1 MIIKTSDLQKQSVLS
16 ALLVAQKT
24 DVRTVKTLVITF
36 TLSFNRTPTFLHLKQ
51 IRAHLTQISCFNHES
66 WHL

>member
-36 TLSFNRTPTFLHLKQ
+36 TLNFNRTPKFLHLKQ
-51 IRAHLTQISCFNHES
+51 IRAHLTKISCFNHKS